1 MTEVILSNDDVTVIG
16 GPSSINLDVDFGPKG
31 DRGSTFLTGDTNPN
45 DYEFLEPPLV
55 GDLFININTAD
66 TEYLY
71 MYQLVSGP
79 SSDTWEPLL
88 KLIPNVFAQNK
99 NLNFSNGSATTTI
112 SVADASVFLPGL
124 PSVPTAE
131 DFNIQATLI
140 NVGKP
145 VALSVTIGSVSKTN
159 NVLSLPITVYASQLT
174 GTTWSAMSGETK
186 CHLSITV
193 V

>member
-1 MTEVILSNDDVTVIG
+1 MPEVILSNDDVTVIG
-16 GPSSINLDVDFGPKG
+16 GPASINLDVDFGPKG
-31 DRGSTFLTGDTNPN
+31 DRGSAFLTGDTNPN
-45 DYEFLEPPLV
+45 DYDFLEEPLV
-55 GDLFININTAD
+55 GDVFININASD
-66 TEYLY
+66 AEYLY
-71 MYQLVSGP
+71 MYQLVAGP

-99 NLNFSNGSATTTI
+99 TLDFVDGEATTTI
-112 SVADASVFLPGL
+112 SVADASVFLPSL
-124 PSVPTAE
+124 PSSPTAE

-145 VALSVTIGSVSKTN
+145 VALSITIGSVSKTN
-159 NVLSLPITVYASQLT
+159 NVLSLPVTVYAAELDGS
-174 GTTWSAMSGETK
+174 TWSTMTGETN